1 MIKYYCDICGLE
13 VAPEENKNKLEIR
26 LVKRGRL
33 KSESEEIHFCDKCG
47 KRLNQAKTGLT
58 KTQIRGLLKRHGVSV
73 RESLDKARKEKQ
85 FLTRPCRLCSTVK
98 NKDSCQCPVW
108 EAWFRH
114 EWNDVCARLR
124 NI

>member
-1 MIKYYCDICGLE
+1 MNKKFDDDMLAKICEMVG
-13 VAPEENKNKLEIR
+13 KNTI
-26 LVKRGRL
+26 
-33 KSESEEIHFCDKCG
+33 EEI
-47 KRLNQAKTGLT
+47 QAKTGLT
-58 KTQIRGLLKRHGVSV
+58 KTQIRGLLNRHGVSV

-114 EWNDVCARLR
+114 EWLDVCARIK

>member
-1 MIKYYCDICGLE
+1 MNKKFDDDMLAKICEMVG
-13 VAPEENKNKLEIR
+13 KNTI
-26 LVKRGRL
+26 
-33 KSESEEIHFCDKCG
+33 EEI
-47 KRLNQAKTGLT
+47 QAKTGLT
-58 KTQIRGLLKRHGVSV
+58 KTQIRGLLNRHGVSV
-73 RESLDKARKEKQ
+73 RESLKKAREEKQ

-114 EWNDVCARLR
+114 EWIGVCARFK